1 MTPSET
7 SFYSGFSLRNE
18 TPLFSAYR
26 STAPFTLSGFS
37 YGAILAFEEALQ
49 TERRIDLL
57 QLFSPAFFQDQSTGF
72 KRLQIKAFRSNPEGY
87 LEVFVKNCA
96 APSHVSLETFL
107 SPGSEEELETLL
119 NYTWTRENIE
129 ALLAK
134 GTRIEVHLGAEDA
147 IINAQAAA
155 AFFTPLVTL
164 YWYKGK
170 GHILKGKSCQ

>member
-1 MTPSET
+1 MPSET

-18 TPLFSAYR
+18 APLFTAYR
-26 STAPFTLSGFS
+26 STHPLALAGFS
-37 YGAILAFEEALQ
+37 YGAILAFEEALH

-57 QLFSPAFFQDQSTGF
+57 QLFSPAFFQNRSAGF
-72 KRLQIKAFRSNPEGY
+72 KRLQLKAFRSNPESY
-87 LEVFVKNCA
+87 LEVFVKNCT
-96 APSHVSLETFL
+96 APSDVSLTPFL
-107 SPGSEEELETLL
+107 SPGSEEELEALL
-119 NYTWTRENIE
+119 NYTWSKDKIE

-134 GTRIEVHLGAEDA
+134 GTNIEVHLGAEDA
-147 IINAQAAA
+147 VIDAQAAA